1 MKPILNRSIL
11 LILPLLMLSSMVN
24 AETWPPKVPFSY
36 ALGMSQYVEL
46 CSSCHGEWGDGTDQ
60 GPPLLHVFYKRSHH
74 SNASFHRAI
83 MNGVKAHHWNFG
95 DMPPVAG
102 ATEGDVK
109 SIVSFVRW
117 LQNEKGIK

>member
-1 MKPILNRSIL
+1 
-11 LILPLLMLSSMVN
+11 MVN
-24 AETWPPKVPFSY
+24 AGTWPPKVPFSY

-109 SIVSFVRW
+109 SIVRFVRW
-117 LQNEKGIK
+117 LQNEKGI